1 MMEEKTASVRVE
13 VSGLPEALALAE
25 RLEEKMK
32 SVKTLAG
39 ELADL
44 IENLSVN
51 IKESGS
57 LKVNRDD
64 FLRATC
70 GKGREFQEK

>member
-1 MMEEKTASVRVE
+1 MLKEKAVSISVE

-25 RLEEKMK
+25 YLEEKMK

-44 IENLSVN
+44 AEKLSVN
-51 IKESGS
+51 IKEPGMKIS
-57 LKVNRDD
+57 RDD
-64 FLRATC
+64 CLRAICDTN
-70 GKGREFQEK
+70 REVQSR

>member
-1 MMEEKTASVRVE
+1 MLKEKAASISVE

-25 RLEEKMK
+25 HLEEKMK

-44 IENLSVN
+44 AEKLSVN
-51 IKESGS
+51 IKESGMKIS
-57 LKVNRDD
+57 RDD
-64 FLRATC
+64 CLRAICDTN
-70 GKGREFQEK
+70 REVQSR

>member
-1 MMEEKTASVRVE
+1 MLKEKAVSISVE

-25 RLEEKMK
+25 HLEEKMK

-44 IENLSVN
+44 LGDLSVD
-51 IKESGS
+51 
-57 LKVNRDD
+57 V
-64 FLRATC
+64 
-70 GKGREFQEK
+70 KG

>member
-1 MMEEKTASVRVE
+1 MLKEKAVSISVE

-25 RLEEKMK
+25 HLEEKMK

-44 IENLSVN
+44 AEKLSVN
-51 IKESGS
+51 IKESGC
-57 LKVNRDD
+57 
-64 FLRATC
+64 LRAICDTN
-70 GKGREFQEK
+70 REVQSR